1 MTFQG
6 RWYQNYGLLA
16 SRSMAVTV
24 TLLGLTSLTTTAVL
38 AAQSQNTAQ
47 PITPSLAKSQ
57 ASGLNSGAI
66 AQVGASV
73 IYVNPALG
81 QDSATAGKTQA
92 TPLKTITYALQ
103 QAEPGTLIQLA
114 SGSYTA
120 QSGEVFPLIL
130 RPGITLRGDEPNKG
144 TTTTII
150 GGGSVN
156 TLSFAR
162 QNVTIVA
169 ATDSVIR
176 GVNVTNILSRGTGIW
191 VESTNPT
198 IVNCTFS
205 NSKREGIFLAGTANP
220 LIEGNVFLKNDGNG
234 ISITKASQGVIRGNL
249 FQETGFGIAVGGTS
263 TPLIEKN
270 QILSNTDGVYIND
283 SAQPI
288 LRNNVISNNQRDGIV
303 ITTSG
308 KPNIGTASSNGNNI
322 IKNNGDKAINNVGSQ
337 EVSAV
342 GNDLDVK
349 KIYGNVTV
357 VAKAIDKPDP
367 IDTGNGG
374 TPPGG
379 GVDPTKP
386 SFADIKGHWAEG
398 FIAQLAAKGVI
409 SGFEDKTFRPEEKVT
424 RAQFAAIIMK
434 AFNPPAKR
442 AAVNFGDVPSSF
454 WGFNAIQT
462 ASRGGFMAGYPGNV
476 FQPAQPIPRVQVLVA
491 LANGL
496 EFGQGT
502 TSILSKYSDGSSIPS
517 YATGFVAASTQ
528 RKVVVNYP
536 SLTNLNPNR
545 EATRAEV
552 AAIVYQALVNAGKA
566 QPIPSLYIV
575 TP

>member
-6 RWYQNYGLLA
+6 RWYQNHRVLA
-16 SRSMAVTV
+16 SRSIAVTIS
-24 TLLGLTSLTTTAVL
+24 LFSLTSYTTAAAL
-38 AAQSQNTAQ
+38 AAQPMGN
-47 PITPSLAKSQ
+47 PITQPQ
-57 ASGLNSGAI
+57 ASRLSSGTI
-66 AQVGASV
+66 AQVSTS
-73 IYVNPALG
+73 ILYVNPALG
-81 QDSATAGKTQA
+81 QDSATAGKTEA
-92 TPLKTITYALQ
+92 TPFKTITYALQ

-114 SGSYTA
+114 SGSYTE

-130 RPGITLRGDEPNKG
+130 RPGVTLRGDEPNKG

-150 GGGSVN
+150 GGGAIN

-162 QNVTIVA
+162 QNITIVA

-198 IVNCTFS
+198 IANCTFS
-205 NSKREGIFLAGTANP
+205 GSKREGIFLAGTANP

-249 FQETGFGIAVGGTS
+249 FQETGFGIAIGGTS

-270 QILSNTDGVYIND
+270 QVLSNTDGIYIND

-288 LRNNVISNNQRDGIV
+288 LRGNVISNNKRDGIV

-308 KPNIGTASSNGNNI
+308 KPNIGTTDSNGNNI
-322 IKNNGDKAINNVGSQ
+322 LKNNGDKAINNVGSQ
-337 EVSAV
+337 EISAV

-357 VAKAIDKPDP
+357 TAKAIENPTP

-379 GVDPTKP
+379 GIVDPIKP

-409 SGFEDKTFRPEEKVT
+409 SGFEDKTFRPEDKVT
-424 RAQFAAIIMK
+424 RAQFAAIILK
-434 AFNPPAKR
+434 AFTPAAKR
-442 AAVNFGDVPSSF
+442 AAVNFGDVPKTF
-454 WGFNAIQT
+454 WGFDAIQS
-462 ASRGGFMAGYPGNV
+462 ASRGGFMAGYPGNI

-496 EFGQGT
+496 EFGEGN
-502 TSILSKYSDGSSIPS
+502 TSLLSKYTDGSAIPA
-517 YATGFVAASTQ
+517 YATGFVASSTQ